1 MENGELFERISGQGR
16 LSEPEAMKYFRQ
28 LISALGYCHSFNIC
42 HRDLKPENIL
52 LSAEQD
58 VKIADFGMAALQQG
72 PDYRLETSCG
82 SPHYAAPEI
91 IRGGPYR
98 GNLVDI
104 WSMGVILYAML
115 SGRLPFDAG
124 PTSDIKP
131 VLELIKRGK
140 YPVPPEIGPE
150 AADLISRMLAVRPR
164 DRITI
169 PQIWRHRLMQ
179 KYDHL
184 DDLGHGNYPQSPNS
198 KDLGHPVSRRSDI
211 CKDLV
216 RQLRS
221 MWHRLSEE
229 QIIEML
235 LNDQ

>member
-1 MENGELFERISGQGR
+1 
-16 LSEPEAMKYFRQ
+16 MKYFRQ

-52 LSAEQD
+52 VSGEGD

-72 PDYRLETSCG
+72 PDYKLRTSCG
-82 SPHYAAPEI
+82 SPHYAAPELVK
-91 IRGGPYR
+91 GQKYH

-115 SGRLPFDAG
+115 AGKLPFDAEVTNDVQ
-124 PTSDIKP
+124 PLLRMIK
-131 VLELIKRGK
+131 KGQ
-140 YPVPPEIGPE
+140 YTMAPEIGSA
-150 AADLISRMLAVRPR
+150 AADLISRMLQVNPK

-169 PQIWRHRLMQ
+169 PQIWRHPLMQ
-179 KYDHL
+179 GYDYL
-184 DDLGHGNYPQSPNS
+184 DDLGKGNYPQSPS
-198 KDLGHPVSRRSDI
+198 AKDLGHPVSRRSDI

-221 MWHRLSEE
+221 MWHTLSEE
-229 QIIEML
+229 QLIKAL
-235 LNDQ
+235 LNDE